1 MEKVKLFTNFCCYL
15 ATIILFAYCLNTYF
29 KNEDVSEIIYK
40 EYNYDTQSQY
50 PSFSVCF
57 NIIPR
62 LLKSKQKFEIDED
75 SYEDFL
81 IGQYWDA
88 EMLNITYDE
97 VTESLHKHL
106 LIAKTTEDFSKVE
119 ETSKVIEGVKES
131 TLPSYFAV
139 YKCLTFDMPKILK
152 QKVKF
157 ASIVLSNSIF
167 PIGLAPTGDQVL
179 SNFHLPNKM
188 LGNALGTKWTWRKR
202 NYLSSKFFQHRLT
215 VKSMTQL
222 RRRNKMS
229 DVCKEYDNFDD
240 YYRNAIMSKVGCS
253 PPYWSLNNEFK
264 NCSAAKDLY
273 MIAKYTFEG
282 YSGSSGTDSIIPKQ
296 CIELKRISYEYDDGE
311 FEFNVLESNTPE
323 LKPIDEMDKNVT
335 QFLVIFEDS
344 GIKEIK
350 QLRSFGIAS
359 LVGNVGGYIGLFLG
373 FSIIQLPS
381 FCAFLYQNIKGLF
394 NKTNVS
400 DTDKTKENRT
410 DLFVDTKENRQHT
423 AIIKRL
429 NLLEERVNMIM
440 N

>member
-1 MEKVKLFTNFCCYL
+1 MEKVKIFTNFCCYL

-57 NIIPR
+57 NMIPR
-62 LLKSKQKFEIDED
+62 LMKSEQGYELDQD
-75 SYEDFL
+75 TYEDFL
-81 IGQYWDA
+81 IGQYWDT
-88 EMLNITYDE
+88 EMLNISYDD

-106 LIAKTTEDFSKVE
+106 LIAKTTEDFSRVA
-119 ETSKVIEGVKES
+119 ETSKILEGVKES
-131 TLPSYFAV
+131 TLPSYFAI

-188 LGNALGTKWTWRKR
+188 LGNALGTKWTWKKR
-202 NYLSSKFFQHRLT
+202 YYLSSKFSNHRFT

-222 RRRNKMS
+222 RRRNKQNN
-229 DVCKEYDNFDD
+229 VCKEYDNFDD
-240 YYRNAIMSKVGCS
+240 YYRNAIVSKVGCS
-253 PPYWSLNNEFK
+253 PPYWTLNSDFK
-264 NCSAAKDLY
+264 NCSSAKELET
-273 MIAKYTFEG
+273 IAKYAFDG

-296 CIELKRISYEYDDGE
+296 CIELKRISYEYEDGE
-311 FEFNVLESNTPE
+311 FDFSMLESNTPE
-323 LKPIDEMDKNVT
+323 LKPISEIDKNVT

-381 FCAFLYQNIKGLF
+381 FCMFLKQNMKGLL
-394 NKTNVS
+394 NKNNVS
-400 DTDKTKENRT
+400 DTDKTEVNRT
-410 DLFVDTKENRQHT
+410 DIFVDVKENHQDT

-429 NLLEERVNMIM
+429 NLLEERINLILH
-440 N
+440 